1 MSQVSFAPGINNPS
15 PSINPSRGPS
25 PSPSPVKDNTILGL
39 SPSTV
44 LMIVVGLVAFGII
57 YNYEKKE

>member
-1 MSQVSFAPGINNPS
+1 MSQVGSAPSFNNPS
-15 PSINPSRGPS
+15 PSRGPSKGPS
-25 PSPSPVKDNTILGL
+25 PSPVPVKDRSILGL